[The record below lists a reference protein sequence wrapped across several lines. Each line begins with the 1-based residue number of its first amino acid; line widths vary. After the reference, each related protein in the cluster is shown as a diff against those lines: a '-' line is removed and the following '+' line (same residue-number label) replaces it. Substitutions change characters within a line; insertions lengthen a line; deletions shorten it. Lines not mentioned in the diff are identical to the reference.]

1 MTYVAPR
8 TTVGFEF
15 SYNKLGFS
23 ANPVPYRL
31 KPNTAFK
38 KGMLVGIIP
47 AGTADAGC
55 IFPWIAATSKADTVV
70 AGVMAETIAQ
80 ADNPAADDTY
90 GLVYDNPFNVYTV
103 TFVPGL
109 NGTAAT
115 AGTTTSLVT
124 AVTFG
129 ADNDA
134 TGSTIYFYE
143 GPGSPAVRVVS
154 SSTHADNTL
163 VWKKPLATAPTTATK
178 IVLLGD
184 AALDAATGGIGVG
197 TIGLT
202 VNADSLRV
210 DGEAQP
216 VPATWPVNCINVD
229 MPNLTMDVMLSG
241 MLANKE
247 TIT

>member
-15 SYNKLGFS
+15 SYNKVGFD

-31 KPNTAFK
+31 KPDTAFK

-70 AGVMAETIAQ
+70 AGVMAEAIAQ

-90 GLVYDNPFNVYTV
+90 GLVYDNPFNVYKVTV
-103 TFVPGL
+103 VPGL
-109 NGTAAT
+109 NGTAVLT
-115 AGTTTSLVT
+115 GTTTSITT
-124 AVTFG
+124 AIGFG
-129 ADNDA
+129 ADEDA
-134 TGSTIYFYE
+134 VGSTIFFYE
-143 GPGSPAVRVVS
+143 GPGSTAVRVVS
-154 SSTHADNTL
+154 SSTHAANTL
-163 VWKKPLATAPTTATK
+163 IWKKPLAVAPTTATK

-216 VPATWPVNCINVD
+216 VPATWPINCLAVD
-229 MPNLTMDVMLSG
+229 MPNLTMDVMISG